1 MADTQNLSFGE
12 SNKLEG
18 ETNYNVWRLKVK
30 VLFKRENMWEFTETK
45 TIPAAFLVHI
55 GGQQLT
61 EYHLRQL
68 KNKAISFLV
77 MAVKD
82 DLVNIIAEH
91 DDPADAWRALQDQ
104 F

>member
-55 GGQQLT
+55 GG
-61 EYHLRQL
+61 RQL